1 MKPFRERNPV
11 IIGLLGIAALL
22 SGLAISFQTDKLP
35 IIGYREVYRADFSE
49 AAGLQPA
56 DEVRVAGITVGKVTE
71 VELAGD
77 RVRVTMRL
85 RDVQVGDASRAAIKI
100 KTLLGSK
107 YVALTLAGEG
117 DIDSDEV
124 IPLSRTSSPFD
135 VSEAFQGLAVTI
147 EEIDTEQLASAFA
160 TLADTFRDTPDEVRA
175 SLQGLSRLSTT
186 IASRDA
192 QLEKLLDRSRGVT
205 EVLAQRDQDL
215 VTFLADTNLILAE
228 IRARR
233 EIIDQLLSTTTQ
245 VANQL
250 TALVRENRAAL
261 KPALDRLRGIV
272 TVLKQNQANLD
283 ASLQRLAPFVR
294 VFSNNLGNG
303 RWFDVLIYNLGELPG
318 FTPRADS
325 LFPCGEFNKNA
336 PDSDNDGNPGGSPQ
350 APNCFVK
357 AD

>member
-56 DEVRVAGITVGKVTE
+56 DEVRVAGITVGKVTD

-215 VTFLADTNLILAE
+215 VAFLADTNLVLAE

-233 EIIDQLLSTTTQ
+233 EVIDQLLTTTTQ

-250 TALVRENRAAL
+250 TALVRENRATL

-318 FTPRADS
+318 FTPRADA

-336 PDSDNDGNPGGSPQ
+336 PDSDNDGNPGGSRQ
-350 APNCFVK
+350 VPNCFVK